1 MVLKLIALTPSKY
14 LVSSWNR
21 FDMVIVIIS
30 IIELIASL
38 SGDSANSNLAVLRA
52 FRLVIFNRFIRL
64 KIIISVIFE
73 VLYFPYINFKW
84 FFNEV

>member
-52 FRLVIFNRFIRL
+52 FRLVIFNTKRR
-64 KIIISVIFE
+64 
-73 VLYFPYINFKW
+73 
-84 FFNEV
+84 